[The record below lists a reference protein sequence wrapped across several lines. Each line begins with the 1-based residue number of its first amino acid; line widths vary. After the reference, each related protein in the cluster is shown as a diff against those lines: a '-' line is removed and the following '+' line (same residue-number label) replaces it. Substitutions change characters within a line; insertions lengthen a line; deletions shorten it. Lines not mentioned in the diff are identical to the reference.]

1 MLGHESLGRR
11 VRKHFLRVNQA
22 GLSEEVIMERKPNKN
37 VESKED
43 PWKVHFGQREEQ
55 VQRPCGQEEYEA
67 RK

>member
-1 MLGHESLGRR
+1 
-11 VRKHFLRVNQA
+11 
-22 GLSEEVIMERKPNKN
+22 MERKPNKN

-67 RK
+67 SK